1 MKIIRLSAENVKR
14 LVAVEIE
21 PTGNLVEITGKNG
34 AGKTSVLDSIWWAL
48 AGTRTHQDRPIRD
61 GETEARIEVD
71 MGELIVQRQFKET
84 FDGRVTTA
92 LTVEA
97 VDEDGVLSK
106 LSSPQKVID
115 GLLGTLAFD
124 PLEFRG
130 LGTVEQYRRLTE
142 LCGLD
147 LDEMD
152 RDQKLDYDRRT
163 DLNRQAKERDAA
175 AKQIKVPADTPA
187 EPLSVAGLTEELSD
201 AHLHNQKVLQQSTK
215 ADLLGSEVERHAEG
229 AMALEV
235 QSNDML
241 LKAEQLRA
249 LAKDKQEEYD
259 RIVEAGEMAI
269 PVEDI
274 QEQLANAEGINR
286 AIEARERRRN
296 LLVDSREATK
306 KAKVLS
312 SAMEKRTL
320 DMKTMV
326 EAADLPVEGIT
337 LEGGSVYYDGVP
349 FNQASDAE
357 QLRVSCA
364 IAMRENA
371 KLRVIRVRDGSLLD
385 DDSLQALAEMAEA
398 EDFQV
403 WIERVD
409 SSGKVGFVIKDGM
422 LIDGDPGEE
431 A

>member
-71 MGELIVQRQFKET
+71 MGELIVGRRFKET
-84 FDGRVTTA
+84 FDGRVTTM

-115 GLLGTLAFD
+115 ELLGTLAFD

-130 LGTVEQYRRLTE
+130 LDTVEQYRRLTE

-175 AKQIKVPADTPA
+175 AKQIKVPVDTPD
-187 EPLSVAGLTEELSD
+187 EPVSVAGLTAELTE
-201 AHLHNQKVLQQSTK
+201 AYEHNRKVSEQSRE
-215 ADLLGSEVERHAEG
+215 AERLGSEGTVHTQDAVR
-229 AMALEV
+229 LEEESKRILAQAAV
-235 QSNDML
+235 MRKQA
-241 LKAEQLRA
+241 KA
-249 LAKDKQEEYD
+249 KQKEYKE
-259 RIVEAGEMAI
+259 IVEALENPI

-274 QEQLANAEGINR
+274 KEQLANAEEINR
-286 AIEARERRRN
+286 AIEARERRRK
-296 LLVDSREATK
+296 LLADSREATK
-306 KAKVLS
+306 TSQGPQLGDGKAYP
-312 SAMEKRTL
+312 RH
-320 DMKTMV
+320 
-326 EAADLPVEGIT
+326 
-337 LEGGSVYYDGVP
+337 
-349 FNQASDAE
+349 
-357 QLRVSCA
+357 
-364 IAMRENA
+364 
-371 KLRVIRVRDGSLLD
+371 
-385 DDSLQALAEMAEA
+385 
-398 EDFQV
+398 
-403 WIERVD
+403 
-409 SSGKVGFVIKDGM
+409 
-422 LIDGDPGEE
+422 EE
-431 A
+431 AG

>member
-71 MGELIVQRQFKET
+71 MGELIVGRRFKET
-84 FDGRVTTA
+84 FDGRVTTM

-115 GLLGTLAFD
+115 ELLGTLAFD

-163 DLNRQAKERDAA
+163 DLKRQAKERDAA
-175 AKQIKVPADTPA
+175 AKQVKVPVDTPD
-187 EPLSVAGLTEELSD
+187 EPVSVAGLTASLSEAYEHNRRVSERSIEAGRLGNQADACIKRAEELEKESKRLL
-201 AHLHNQKVLQQSTK
+201 AQAAALRKQAKAKQK
-215 ADLLGSEVERHAEG
+215 AY
-229 AMALEV
+229 
-235 QSNDML
+235 
-241 LKAEQLRA
+241 
-249 LAKDKQEEYD
+249 EE
-259 RIVEAGEMAI
+259 IVEAAEAAI

-274 QEQLANAEGINR
+274 KEQLANAEEINQ
-286 AIEARERRRN
+286 AIEARERRRK

-320 DMKTMV
+320 DMKRMV
-326 EAADLPVEGIT
+326 ESADMPIEGIT
-337 LEGGSVYYDGVP
+337 LEGGSVHYDGQP
-349 FNQASDAE
+349 FAQASDAE

-409 SSGKVGFVIKDGM
+409 SSGTVGFVIEDGM
-422 LIDGDPGEE
+422 LMDPEGEAE
-431 A
+431 